1 MAAPLSMAIPEV
13 TVVVDPDLNVFSPAK
28 PILEDTP
35 LNIDPLSF
43 EPAPPEQP
51 VLSIP
56 QVQESVSISPLA

>member
-43 EPAPPEQP
+43 EPAPPE
-51 VLSIP
+51 
-56 QVQESVSISPLA
+56 